1 MFGATIT
8 NALPQDYSLIVS
20 IFFVGYS
27 VFEVPSN
34 LLLNKFRPSVY
45 LSTIMAV
52 WGACVAAMSTCKTR
66 EHFLIGRFFLGCIE
80 AGLFPGALYL
90 LTSWYTK
97 AEIGESQP
105 KTYLSGPLADL
116 EFSGKRFALF
126 YTSGTVAPALG
137 GIMAGATISGLDGAK
152 GWPGW

>member
-1 MFGATIT
+1 VFEATKT
-8 NALPQDYSLIVS
+8 NKLPQDYSLIVS

-45 LSTIMAV
+45 LSTIMAI

-97 AEIGESQP
+97 AEIGESQ
-105 KTYLSGPLADL
+105 LNLVVNSPLFDL
-116 EFSGKRFALF
+116 
-126 YTSGTVAPALG
+126 
-137 GIMAGATISGLDGAK
+137 ISQASVLHSSTLLEQLPLR
-152 GWPGW
+152 WEE